1 MKREILLLD
10 ENGVLT
16 VPTDA
21 ARIAMTEYEIAELF
35 GVIAPTVR
43 AAIKAVY
50 RSGVI
55 REDDAK
61 RYLCKTNGNGNG
73 IEVYN
78 IEMIV
83 ALAFRIDSFG
93 ANKVREHLFR
103 ILRTNEKRSSVHIL
117 LTCSRNAETIPP
129 N

>member
-1 MKREILLLD
+1 MKREIITID
-10 ENGVLT
+10 GNGVLA
-16 VPTDA
+16 VPSDT

-35 GVIAPTVR
+35 HVIAPTVR

-61 RYLCKTNGNGNG
+61 RHLRQANGNG

-117 LTCSRNAETIPP
+117 LTCSRSAETIPP

>member
-1 MKREILLLD
+1 MKRERITID

-16 VPTDA
+16 VPTDT

-35 GVIAPTVR
+35 HVIAPTVR
-43 AAIKAVY
+43 AAIKAVCK
-50 RSGVI
+50 SGVI
-55 REDDAK
+55 RAYDAK
-61 RYLCKTNGNGNG
+61 RYLRLANGKS
-73 IEVYN
+73 IEVYG

-103 ILRTNEKRSSVHIL
+103 ILRANERRSAVHL
-117 LTCSRNAETIPP
+117 LLSCSRNAEVIPP

>member
-1 MKREILLLD
+1 MKRERIAID
-10 ENGVLT
+10 GSGVLT

-21 ARIAMTEYEIAELF
+21 AHIAMTEYEIAELF
-35 GVIAPTVR
+35 HVIAPTVR
-43 AAIKAVY
+43 ATIKAVY
-50 RSGVI
+50 KSGVI
-55 REDDAK
+55 REYDAK
-61 RYLCKTNGNGNG
+61 RYLRQANGNG
-73 IEVYN
+73 IEVYG

-103 ILRTNEKRSSVHIL
+103 ILRMNEKRFSVHL
-117 LTCSRNAETIPP
+117 LLSCSRNAETIPP

>member
-1 MKREILLLD
+1 MKREKIAID
-10 ENGVLT
+10 GSGVLT
-16 VPTDA
+16 VPTDT

-61 RYLCKTNGNGNG
+61 RYLRQANGNG
-73 IEVYN
+73 IEVYG

-83 ALAFRIDSFG
+83 VLAFRVDSFG

-103 ILRTNEKRSSVHIL
+103 ILRTNEKRSSVHL
-117 LTCSRNAETIPP
+117 LLSCSRNAETTPP

>member
-10 ENGVLT
+10 ENNTLL
-16 VPTDA
+16 VPTDTS
-21 ARIAMTEYEIAELF
+21 RIAMTEYEIAELF

-55 REDDAK
+55 RAEDAK
-61 RYLCKTNGNGNG
+61 RYLRTANGNG
-73 IEVYN
+73 IEVYD
-78 IEMIV
+78 IEMIF

-93 ANKVREHLFR
+93 ANKVRKYLFR
-103 ILRTNEKRSSVHIL
+103 TLRANRRPAVHL
-117 LTCSRNAETIPP
+117 LLPCSRNAGTTIP

>member
-1 MKREILLLD
+1 MKRERITID
-10 ENGVLT
+10 GNGVLT
-16 VPTDA
+16 LPTDTS
-21 ARIAMTEYEIAELF
+21 RIAMTEYEIAELF

-43 AAIKAVY
+43 AAIKAVCK
-50 RSGVI
+50 SGVI
-55 REDDAK
+55 RAYDAK
-61 RYLCKTNGNGNG
+61 RYLRLANGNGT
-73 IEVYN
+73 EVYS

-103 ILRTNEKRSSVHIL
+103 ILRTNEKRSSVHL
-117 LTCSRNAETIPP
+117 LLSCSCNAETMLP

>member
-1 MKREILLLD
+1 MKRGILLLD
-10 ENGVLT
+10 ENGTLL
-16 VPTDA
+16 VPTDTNC
-21 ARIAMTEYEIAELF
+21 IAMTEYEIVELF

-55 REDDAK
+55 REEDAK
-61 RYLCKTNGNGNG
+61 RYLRTANGNG
-73 IEVYN
+73 IEAYS
-78 IEMIV
+78 IETIV

-93 ANKVREHLFR
+93 ANKVREYLFR
-103 ILRTNEKRSSVHIL
+103 TLRANRRPAVHLL
-117 LTCSRNAETIPP
+117 LTCSRNAGTTVP